1 MPEPNSP
8 LPPPDPF
15 CWRLS
20 AWYFFYFAFVGA
32 FAPYFT
38 LYLQSLGLA
47 APAIGTLMS
56 LMLAM
61 RLVAPNLWG
70 WLADRIGHKV
80 LVVRASALLAIA
92 GFLLFFVAR
101 GFWALFAAMALM
113 SFFWSASLPLVE
125 ALTLRHLEGRTEQ
138 YGRIR
143 LWGSVGFIA
152 AVVGTGVWLDQ
163 APLASLLWVN
173 LALLVGVLLCAAL
186 LADVPGPGLPAAAQ
200 SLRSGLLR
208 PAVLALLAACFFMSA
223 AHSPFYVFYSI
234 HLVDHGYDKTAI
246 GLLWSL
252 GVVAEIAVFL
262 GMPRLMRAC
271 SLRGIL
277 LASFVLAVIRFL
289 LIGWGAGAIA
299 LLLLAQLLHGA
310 TFGACHAAAVAALH
324 RWFPAQQQARIQA
337 LYGSISFGA
346 GGMFGNLASGA
357 AWDWL
362 GAGPAFSLGAAFAA
376 IAVLLAWLGWRPQ
389 AMSGDRAVR

>member
-1 MPEPNSP
+1 MP
-8 LPPPDPF
+8 LPNLPLPSSASRR
-15 CWRLS
+15 WRLS
-20 AWYFFYFAFVGA
+20 AWYFFYFAFIGA

-56 LMLAM
+56 LTLAM

-70 WLADRIGHKV
+70 WLADRIGRKV

-92 GFLLFFVAR
+92 GFLLFFVAS

-125 ALTLRHLEGRTEQ
+125 ALTLRHLEGRAEQ

-143 LWGSVGFIA
+143 LWGSVGFIV

-163 APLASLLWVN
+163 APLASLLWVD
-173 LALLVGVLLCAAL
+173 LGLLIGILLCAAL
-186 LADVPGPGLPAAAQ
+186 LSDAPSLGASTATR

-208 PAVLALLAACFFMSA
+208 PEVVALLAACFFMSA

-234 HLVDHGYDKTAI
+234 HLVEHGYDKTSV
-246 GLLWSL
+246 GMLWSL

-262 GMPRLMRAC
+262 GMPRLMRAW

-277 LASFVLAVIRFL
+277 LASFMLAVIRFL
-289 LIGWGAGAIA
+289 LIGWGADAIG
-299 LLLLAQLLHGA
+299 LLLLAQVLHGA
-310 TFGACHAAAVAALH
+310 TFGACHAAAVAALN

-337 LYGSISFGA
+337 LYGSISYGA

-362 GAGPAFSLGAAFAA
+362 GAGPAFTLGAMFAA
-376 IAVLLAWLGWRPQ
+376 VSVLLAWRGWRPE
-389 AMSGDRAVR
+389 AISRDRPVR